1 MTKKPVTTRTGR
13 FMKLAGM
20 TASVAGRYAADKVIG
35 AFASD
40 EKNAERLSKS
50 YTKMA
55 DNIADTL
62 GELKGAVMKVGQ
74 IASQTQDFLPAEIS
88 QALQKLQKEAPPVD
102 FSVIAEQ
109 VRKELGS
116 SPDILFASFSRKPY
130 AAASIGQVHEAMT
143 RDGQSVIVKVQY
155 PGVDESCDSD
165 LKHLRTTLKLGGLLK
180 IPKESV
186 NALFAEIRERIH
198 EELDYENEA
207 RNIRAFREFH
217 QSDPW
222 VKIPAVLPHLS
233 SRRVLTLE
241 RVDGD
246 HIAEVS
252 QEKYSQETVNL
263 IGHRIF
269 IMMADQLFRFQCI
282 HGDPHAGNFAFRPDG
297 TIVMYDFGC
306 VKYLK
311 PEIVDAYRAAL
322 IAGINEDYVSLDQ
335 RLIDL
340 GVRVEDKPAID
351 DDYYAM
357 WRDIF
362 IKPFASADEV
372 YDFAEANLHKLV
384 ARNASSVL
392 KYLDSFK
399 PPVDS
404 IFIDRMIAGHYWM
417 MKRMGVQAAFRNEL
431 ERYLRGDQLGVRP
444 VPGKIDNSCG

>member
-1 MTKKPVTTRTGR
+1 MAKKPVTTRTGR
-13 FMKLAGM
+13 FIKLAGM

-35 AFASD
+35 TFASD
-40 EKNAERLSKS
+40 EKNAERLSRS
-50 YTKMA
+50 YNKMA
-55 DNIADTL
+55 DDIADTL

-74 IASQTQDFLPAEIS
+74 IASQTQDFLPAEFS
-88 QALQKLQKEAPPVD
+88 KALQKLQKEAPPID
-102 FSVIAEQ
+102 YEIIAEQ
-109 VRKELGS
+109 IKSELGS
-116 SPDILFASFSRKPY
+116 RPEDLFASFSTTPY
-130 AAASIGQVHEAMT
+130 AAASIGQVHEAVT
-143 RDGQSVIVKVQY
+143 HDGQTVIVKVQY

-207 RNIRAFREFH
+207 HNILAFRKFH
-217 QSDPW
+217 RNDHW
-222 VKIPAVLPHLS
+222 VKIPSVLTHLS

-246 HIAEVS
+246 HIEEVS
-252 QEKYSQETVNL
+252 ADKYSQETINL

-269 IMMADQLFRFQCI
+269 TMMADQLFKFQCI

-297 TIVMYDFGC
+297 SIVMYDFGC

-322 IAGINEDYVSLDQ
+322 IAGIDEDYCTLDQ

-340 GVRVEDKPAID
+340 GVRVEAKPAID
-351 DDYYAM
+351 EDYYAM

-362 IKPFASADEV
+362 IKPFSSTGEP
-372 YDFAEANLHKLV
+372 YDYAEANLHKLV
-384 ARNASSVL
+384 ARNASSVF

-417 MKRMGVQAAFRNEL
+417 MKRMGVQAAFRGEL
-431 ERYLRGDQLGVRP
+431 EKYLQR
-444 VPGKIDNSCG
+444 